1 MTARNSASQARP
13 TRLPNQHGA
22 CKGHSKTQP
31 QDRIRVL
38 PDAAAPQPLPN
49 QVRTV
54 AFFRLVVSLPQCG
67 PQLVRRHA
75 CVRPLARCAPAPPR
89 VTWQLCLRS
98 SKGSPPSAC
107 RPPLAGPML
116 ACLPPSRHQGT
127 SLEHAAIALIPRDP
141 PPRLESL
148 RAARCKW
155 NRHAASPN
163 FTSISGLVVEYIVA
177 IDVTRVR
184 FPADAL
190 IALSFRRASPP
201 RALCMPRLFR
211 LAGFLA
217 SSQIPTYAN
226 HPGKSGGSE

>member
-1 MTARNSASQARP
+1 MAPAKAILKPSPRIAPASCQTPPCPSLRQIKPAQLHFSEWFVCMPQCRPQP
-13 TRLPNQHGA
+13 TRH
-22 CKGHSKTQP
+22 
-31 QDRIRVL
+31 
-38 PDAAAPQPLPN
+38 
-49 QVRTV
+49 
-54 AFFRLVVSLPQCG
+54 
-67 PQLVRRHA
+67 HA
-75 CVRPLARCAPAPPR
+75 CVCPFARCAPALPR

-116 ACLPPSRHQGT
+116 AGLQPSRHQGA
-127 SLEHAAIALIPRDP
+127 SFAHGAVALIPRDS
-141 PPRLESL
+141 PPRLKSWQ
-148 RAARCKW
+148 AARCKR

-190 IALSFRRASPP
+190 FALSLCRASLP

-211 LAGFLA
+211 LAGF
-217 SSQIPTYAN
+217 
-226 HPGKSGGSE
+226 